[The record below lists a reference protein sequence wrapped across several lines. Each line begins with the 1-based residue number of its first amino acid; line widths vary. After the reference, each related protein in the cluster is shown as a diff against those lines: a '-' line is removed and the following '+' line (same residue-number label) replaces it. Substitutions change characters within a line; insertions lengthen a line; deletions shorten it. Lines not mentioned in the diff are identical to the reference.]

1 MKTLPR
7 IVLSTLVLILVTITA
22 IPVAAQDN
30 ATQTITISEAAL
42 NATLTRYSAAAAG
55 DTLPIESLSLNLRDM
70 EIILVVGGT
79 RPNGQSFSAEGVIV
93 PSVADGNL
101 AWTLATLETVD
112 ANGIVSPR
120 DPASGQATGKLFIDI
135 WEHAFTQ
142 TVRSL
147 LPYIEQDNLYHLR
160 SVDVLNATVS
170 EDAITIEFRKDTSN
184 QRESAPDP
192 LAGAAGQDGTSNTIM
207 ITEAEANA
215 ALAAFARRNE
225 RVESITVD
233 FTPDGVKV
241 EAQIVTAEGQTVGI
255 IAILIGLLL
264 PARDGQTSFLQFT
277 FEDVLIS
284 GVAAG
289 DVNGDAMGEL
299 ITNAWSRFVELQIN
313 AYTGD
318 QSKNEVSIESLEI
331 THTSMII
338 AILIGL

>member
-1 MKTLPR
+1 MKALPR
-7 IVLSTLVLILVTITA
+7 IILSGLVLILVTITA
-22 IPVAAQDN
+22 IPVAAQDD
-30 ATQTITISEAAL
+30 ATQTVTISEAAL
-42 NATLTRYSAAAAG
+42 NATLTRYSSAGAG
-55 DTLPIESLSLNLRDM
+55 DTLPVESLSLNLRDM

-79 RPNGQSFSAEGVIV
+79 RPNGQSFSLEGVIV
-93 PSVADGNL
+93 SSVADNHL
-101 AWTLATLETVD
+101 YWTLASLETVD
-112 ANGIVSPR
+112 ANGVKSPR
-120 DPASGQATGKLFIDI
+120 DPATGQATGKLFIDV

-147 LPYIEQDNLYHLR
+147 LPYIEQDNLYNLR
-160 SVDVLNATVS
+160 SVDVLSATVT
-170 EDAITIEFRKDTSN
+170 EDAITIEFRKGASN

-207 ITEAEANA
+207 ITEAQAND

-225 RVESITVD
+225 RVESMTVD

-241 EAQIVTAEGQTVGI
+241 EAQIITPEGQTVGI

-264 PARDGQTSFLQFT
+264 PARDGTTSLQFT
-277 FEDVLIS
+277 FKDVLVS
-284 GVAAG
+284 SVAAG
-289 DVNGDAMGEL
+289 DVNNDAIGEL

-318 QSKNEVSIESLEI
+318 ASKNEVSIESLEV
-331 THTSMII
+331 TNTTMII

>member
-7 IVLSTLVLILVTITA
+7 IVLSSLVLILVTITA

-30 ATQTITISEAAL
+30 AAQTVTVSEAAL
-42 NATLTRYSAAAAG
+42 NATLTRYSSGGAG
-55 DTLPIESLSLNLRDM
+55 DTLPVESLSLNLRDM
-70 EIILVVGGT
+70 EIILVAEGT
-79 RPNGQSFSAEGVIV
+79 RPNGQSFSVEGVIV
-93 PSVADGNL
+93 PSVADTHL
-101 AWTLATLETVD
+101 YWTLASLETVD

-120 DPASGQATGKLFIDI
+120 DPASGQATGKAFIDI

-142 TVRSL
+142 SVRNL
-147 LPYIEQDNLYHLR
+147 LPYIEQDNLFNLR
-160 SVDVLNATVS
+160 SVDVLSATVS
-170 EDAITIEFRKDTSN
+170 EDAITIEFRKGASN

-207 ITEAEANA
+207 ITEVQAND

-225 RVESITVD
+225 RVESMTVD

-241 EAQIVTAEGQTVGI
+241 EAQIVTTDGQTVGI

-264 PARDGQTSFLQFT
+264 PARDGQTTSLAWT
-277 FEDVLIS
+277 FYDVIVS
-284 GVAAG
+284 SVAAG
-289 DVNGDAMGEL
+289 DVNNDVLGEI

-318 QSKNEVSIESLEI
+318 AGKNEVSIESLEV
-331 THTSMII
+331 TNTSMII